1 MKTTN
6 AAAAKPMTFKSERA
20 AKMAYTKAET
30 VYSNAQNAVARVY
43 DGFRTGGV
51 DAGTYEPGGAMF
63 EARKTEAAALGTLR
77 AIYVAATA
85 QGFSI
90 RSYHF
95 STNATRDLI
104 RANRD

>member
-1 MKTTN
+1 MKTTT
-6 AAAAKPMTFKSERA
+6 AAAATMTFKSERA

-43 DGFRTGGV
+43 DSFRNCGV
-51 DAGTYEPGGAMF
+51 EAGTYAPGGAMF
-63 EARKTEAAALGTLR
+63 EARKVEAAALEALR
-77 AIYVAATA
+77 AIYAAATA